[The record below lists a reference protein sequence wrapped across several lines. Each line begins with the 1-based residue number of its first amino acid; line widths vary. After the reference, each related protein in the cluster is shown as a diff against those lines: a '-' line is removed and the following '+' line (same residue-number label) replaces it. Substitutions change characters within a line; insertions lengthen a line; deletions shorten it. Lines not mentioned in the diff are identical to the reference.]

1 MKRAFSMSPNNI
13 LPFYMTYPYP
23 MLYQE
28 EDRMIQDLEY
38 IQQLYPQE
46 AKVILAKVIQRLD
59 RIDYPNSIIYDEYPD
74 QIGIYQIA
82 SAILLEIVREREERR
97 VPLTEEAKLW
107 LSDLIKL
114 VLYQEIF
121 KRRYQR
127 KNGYLRF

>member
-1 MKRAFSMSPNNI
+1 
-13 LPFYMTYPYP
+13 
-23 MLYQE
+23 
-28 EDRMIQDLEY
+28 MIQDLEY